1 MARTSGRL
9 LLVDDEPALLK
20 LMKVYLTRRGYSV
33 DAVASTEEAW
43 ARVEA
48 DPSGYAVAILDGSM
62 SGMPSTELAVRM
74 MDASPALRVIATSG
88 YPADLSGIHEATPER
103 SVFLP
108 KPFTPEMLAS
118 LVEKMLAAQE
128 EGV

>member
-20 LMKVYLTRRGYSV
+20 MMKVYLTRRGYSV
-33 DAVASTEEAW
+33 EAVASTEEAW
-43 ARVEA
+43 ARVQA
-48 DPSGYAVAILDGSM
+48 DPSGYAVAVLDGSM
-62 SGMPSTELAVRM
+62 SGMSSTELAVRIM
-74 MDASPALRVIATSG
+74 GASPALRVIATSG
-88 YPADLSGIHEATPER
+88 YPADMSGVDEAAPGR

-108 KPFTPEMLAS
+108 KPFTPKMLAS

>member
-9 LLVDDEPALLK
+9 LLVDDEPALLTM
-20 LMKVYLTRRGYSV
+20 MKVYLTRRGYSV
-33 DAVASTEEAW
+33 EAVASTAEAW
-43 ARVEA
+43 ARVQA

-62 SGMPSTELAVRM
+62 SGMSSTELAVRI
-74 MDASPALRVIATSG
+74 MDANPALRVIATSG
-88 YPADLSGIHEATPER
+88 YPAELPGVDEAAPER

-118 LVEKMLAAQE
+118 LVEKMLSAQE